1 MKKNDA
7 IFLKYSLI
15 LSLVV
20 LLIAFYPVYVYASK
34 IQVYSIITG
43 YLISLFNIIIG
54 YSLNRSALNKNV
66 KSFMVIVFGSMTLRL
81 VIVAIFLVIL
91 LTYTQLDSIY
101 LVSSV
106 FFFYFLFVSLEIYF
120 LTKKPGNTT
129 ATGNNTV

>member
-91 LTYTQLDSIY
+91 LTYTQLDSIS

>member
-1 MKKNDA
+1 M
-7 IFLKYSLI
+7 FLKYSLI

-91 LTYTQLDSIY
+91 LTYTQLDSIS